1 MYYELYLDVLFFQ
14 NFLMDFLL
22 ILITKKVL
30 RATASV
36 GRMLLAAAAG
46 SLLTC
51 VAVLIRLPHPFLK
64 CGIFFGLIP
73 GAMLLAGIRIRE
85 KSAFARGM
93 LTLYISGVLVG
104 GVFTFLQQYV
114 QVGSL
119 FFVLAVV
126 SYYLASA
133 SLKFLSMLFHF
144 GEVHC
149 MVTLLYG
156 GRSCEGD
163 AIIDTGNHLCDPVTG
178 KAVSIVS
185 KDLARELFEG
195 AWSEETRMIPYRTI
209 GKSNGTIAVLEIDE
223 MRIEGDDEIFE
234 KPMIAV
240 SDDSSF
246 GNRCD
251 MILNPDI

>member
-1 MYYELYLDVLFFQ
+1 MYYELYMDVLFFQ

-22 ILITKKVL
+22 LLITKKVL
-30 RATASV
+30 RAAGSM

-51 VAVLIRLPHPFLK
+51 VVVVIRLPHPLLK
-64 CGIFFGLIP
+64 YGIFWGLIP
-73 GAMLLAGIRIRE
+73 GAMLLAGIRLRT

-93 LTLYISGVLVG
+93 LALYISGVLVG
-104 GVFTFLQQYV
+104 GIFTCLRQYV

-119 FFVLAVV
+119 FFALAVV

-149 MVTLLYG
+149 TVTLFYNG
-156 GRSCEGD
+156 KSCEGD
-163 AIIDTGNHLCDPVTG
+163 AIIDTGNHLRDPVTG

-185 KDLARELFEG
+185 KDFAQELLG
-195 AWSEETRMIPYRTI
+195 SVQLEEMRRIPYRTI
-209 GKSNGTIAVLEIDE
+209 GKGTGTLSVLVIDE
-223 MRIEGDDEIFE
+223 MRLEGDNEIFE
-234 KPMIAV
+234 KPIIAV
-240 SDDSSF
+240 SENSSF

-251 MILNPDI
+251 VILNPDI